1 VLSGQRDTD
10 SNGLRVKSYQR
21 NGSMNSL
28 LYRLANTFCES
39 VLKDEENFSDEDV
52 LDLSELFTFMADR
65 LYIVEEED
73 ESEDGE

>member
-1 VLSGQRDTD
+1 
-10 SNGLRVKSYQR
+10 
-21 NGSMNSL
+21 MNSL